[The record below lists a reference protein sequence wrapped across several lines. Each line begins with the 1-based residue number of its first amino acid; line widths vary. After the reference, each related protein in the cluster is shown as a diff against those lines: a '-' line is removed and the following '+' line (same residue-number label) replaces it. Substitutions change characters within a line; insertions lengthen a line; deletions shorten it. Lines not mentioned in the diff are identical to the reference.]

1 MSHHIHWPRAAVGC
15 AIALLVQSVQ
25 AADYYVDSAAATGGN
40 GSLTSPWNTLAQV
53 NGAPQVT
60 AGNRVLFKRGGEWQG
75 TLTVKNGVTYEAY
88 PEPSSLPRPIIRA
101 SKYVGNLNWKRNA
114 FLSNIYVADTPGL
127 ALSGTD
133 VDNVTHPAAI
143 TQLVLAGTRLQ
154 RARTPNVGAGVFGAG
169 QNRFARALSGSGPI
183 AGSTTGE
190 QALVHESA
198 LIPSTRTASDLVG
211 AQAMV
216 KNASWIMKRYNVTSA
231 DRNAAR
237 LGLTPDPVW
246 GGDNSIPVSAAYG
259 FWLENKLWMLDKPG
273 EWVYEGGKLYVWMPD
288 GSSPVNKSLY
298 ASTNVHAV
306 AGYGVRNVTVRN
318 LELLDAR
325 GDALAISGLNG
336 NGAATN
342 VVIDKVVAARAGG
355 VGIKVIHNTNG
366 SGVISNSTVTDS
378 LNIGI
383 YLGTDSTRSIHVTG
397 NTVQN
402 AGIGS
407 FAAAGIWLGN
417 KSNAINNTVT
427 NSSYI
432 GIKGA
437 KLNVIERNVVSG
449 SCKEFDDCGGIYVRG
464 LDPADSEA
472 GHINAVSSQIN
483 RNYIDGGLLAHSL
496 DRIDGTPSSLT
507 SPFSGT
513 NGIYL
518 DDFSGNVEIA
528 SNFVTGF
535 DTGVMLHHGRD
546 VSITGNRLV
555 DNRRTQIYMQED
567 NYSGS
572 RLDLSPY
579 CAGLAGCN
587 SQNYLMGNQVVGNV
601 MMSKHLRPMI
611 EHTSDF
617 AGEADFARY
626 ALNQYAMP
634 DAAQF
639 VYLGQSLK
647 SFSLWR
653 QTPVPNSTSVYQD
666 ADASFYN
673 TAQGPTPLDVQ
684 ANMVANGEFTQQGTN
699 WQGWRTVTP
708 TYGTTGCFDGACLT
722 TSPGA
727 DAQTVSGKKVF
738 IVHTQSPMAVEQGK
752 KYVVVFDAMGSAEDD
767 SVNLN
772 LTRVDNF
779 APLSD
784 YRGVTLGKVWK
795 RHVVVLSSSPTTAG
809 NARVDFQ
816 FNANSTVRIDN
827 VRMVAMPW

>member
-1 MSHHIHWPRAAVGC
+1 MSHHIHWPRAAVCC

-25 AADYYVDSAAATGGN
+25 AADYYVDSAAAAGGN
-40 GSLTSPWNTLAQV
+40 GSQTSPWKTLAQV
-53 NGAPQVT
+53 NGATQLTP
-60 AGNRVLFKRGGEWQG
+60 GNRVLFKRGGEWQG

-88 PEPSSLPRPIIRA
+88 PEPSSLPRPVIRA
-101 SKYVGNLNWKRNA
+101 SKPVGNLSWKIHKNR
-114 FLSNIYVADTPGL
+114 IYVADMTGL
-127 ALSGTD
+127 TLAGND
-133 VDNVTHPAAI
+133 VDNVAHPAAV
-143 TQLVLAGTRLQ
+143 TQLMLGTARLQ
-154 RARTPNVGAGVFGAG
+154 RARTPNIGAGVFGVG
-169 QNRFARALSGSGPI
+169 QNRFARVLSGSGPI
-183 AGSTTGE
+183 AGTTS
-190 QALVHESA
+190 QALVHEA
-198 LIPSTRTASDLVG
+198 AAIPSTLPATDLVG

-216 KNASWIMKRYNVTSA
+216 KNASWAMSRYNVTSA

-237 LGLTPDPVW
+237 LVLAPDPAW

-259 FWLENKLWMLDKPG
+259 FWLENKLWMLDQPG
-273 EWVYEGGKLYVWMPD
+273 EWVFEGGKLYVWMPD
-288 GSSPVNKSLY
+288 GLSPANKLLY

-336 NGAATN
+336 GGAATN
-342 VVIDKVVAARAGG
+342 VVIDNVVAARAGG

-366 SGVISNSTVTDS
+366 SGLISNSTVTDS
-378 LNIGI
+378 RSIGI

-407 FAAAGIWLGN
+407 FAAAAIWLGN
-417 KSNAINNTVT
+417 KSNAINNIVS

-437 KLNVIERNVVSG
+437 KLNFIERNVVSG

-464 LDPADSEA
+464 LDPADSES
-472 GHINAVSSQIN
+472 GHINAVSSQIH
-483 RNYIDGGLLAHSL
+483 RNYVDGGLLAHSR

-518 DDFSGNVEIA
+518 DDFSGNVEIL

-572 RLDLSPY
+572 RLDLSTD

-587 SQNYLMGNQVVGNV
+587 SQNYLMGNQVLGNV
-601 MMSKHLRPMI
+601 MVSKHVRPMI

-617 AGEADFARY
+617 AGDADFARY
-626 ALNQYAMP
+626 ASNQYAMP

-639 VYLGQSLK
+639 AYLGQALK
-647 SFSLWR
+647 SFAQWR

-666 ADASFYN
+666 ADALFYN
-673 TAQGPTPLDVQ
+673 SAQGPTPLDAQ
-684 ANMVANGEFTQQGTN
+684 ANMVANGEFIQQGTN

-708 TYGTTGCFDGACLT
+708 TYGTAGCFDGACLT
-722 TSPGA
+722 TSPGS

-738 IVHTQSPMAVEQGK
+738 IVHTQSPMTVEQGK
-752 KYVVVFDAMGSAEDD
+752 KYVVVFDAMSMAADD
-767 SVNLN
+767 SVILN

-779 APLSD
+779 ATLSD
-784 YRGVTLGKVWK
+784 YRGVTLGNRWK
-795 RHVVVLSSSPTTAG
+795 RHVVVLSSSPSTAG
-809 NARVDFQ
+809 NGRLDFQ